1 MKDEIYLRLFRILT
15 HRKYPENNSNIM
27 ELPHWYTNDLVGVP
41 VMELDAHIELLF
53 VDPETYIVNIYGK
66 EALHLMNFSKE
77 ISKAFQEDNIGI
89 KEEEY

>member
-41 VMELDAHIELLF
+41 VMELDAHIEFILNFFLLIQKLILSIF
-53 VDPETYIVNIYGK
+53 MEKKLYI
-66 EALHLMNFSKE
+66 L
-77 ISKAFQEDNIGI
+77 
-89 KEEEY
+89 